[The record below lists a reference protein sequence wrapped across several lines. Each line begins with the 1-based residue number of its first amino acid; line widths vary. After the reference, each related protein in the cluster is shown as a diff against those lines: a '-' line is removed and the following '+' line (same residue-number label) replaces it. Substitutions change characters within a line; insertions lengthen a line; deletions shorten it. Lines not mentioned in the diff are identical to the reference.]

1 MRVENATGYGDFSEG
16 SEFITLRNHSDYD
29 PIWMINVEPRKLP
42 SYKNWL
48 SKTYGKSYDKLMDQL
63 NNVVD
68 LDLNPQFDPCPCC
81 PKPNANEEIFGKNQ
95 TTLYDKRQEYVYI
108 YNSSLNNIEFKPVY

>member
-68 LDLNPQFDPCPCC
+68 LDLNPQFDA
-81 PKPNANEEIFGKNQ
+81 KEH
-95 TTLYDKRQEYVYI
+95 V
-108 YNSSLNNIEFKPVY
+108 